1 VVDYKKFLRAPESD
15 VPVLYLGGFEAYA
28 ADRTLRLGEPRELAP
43 GFYSAKVKGRRAE
56 LGGRAEPFGL
66 EALPAHDG
74 HFAGGYVALPGAKA
88 ARLELLGESE
98 PDALAPVRARMHP
111 TGVLLLAETKL
122 EDEAEPEARS
132 RLDEGRGLDGL
143 RGVGATLR
151 VAFALETA
159 QRVARDMRLDVAPA
173 EILPQ
178 VMPIAEEGAARA
190 RALLTAILLRRREEA
205 GRLEEQARA
214 RAMAHAHE
222 ALREHVRQTAHRILQ
237 ENAPRLTPVE
247 RADRALTAAQATL
260 LHARRISERGRRP
273 EGAHQMMEVRFRF
286 MGEIFIS
293 VVDDETL
300 HVFDAGICL
309 AGADE
314 EVTLESLPSVIR
326 EAIEEERLVITRR

>member
-1 VVDYKKFLRAPESD
+1 MVDYKKFLRAPED
-15 VPVLYLGGFEAYA
+15 GVPVLYLGGFDAYA
-28 ADRTLRLGEPRELAP
+28 QGRTLRLAEPSELAP
-43 GFYSAKVKGRRAE
+43 GFYGAKVTGRRAT
-56 LGGRAEPFGL
+56 LGARVEPFGL

-74 HFAGGYVALPGAKA
+74 HFACGYVALAGAKA
-88 ARLELLGESE
+88 ARLELLGEAE
-98 PDALAPVRARMHP
+98 PDALAPVRGRLHP

-122 EDEAEPEARS
+122 EDEPEAEARG
-132 RLDEGRGLDGL
+132 RLDDGRGLDGL

-151 VAFALETA
+151 VAFALETV
-159 QRVARDMRLDVAPA
+159 QRVARDMRVEVAPA
-173 EILPQ
+173 EILPH
-178 VMPIAEEGAARA
+178 VMAIAEEGAARA

-214 RAMAHAHE
+214 RAMAQAHE
-222 ALREHVRQTAHRILQ
+222 ALREHVRQTAHRVRQ
-237 ENAPRLTPVE
+237 QAAPRLTPVE

-260 LHARRISERGRRP
+260 LHARRITERG
-273 EGAHQMMEVRFRF
+273 QLEVRFRF

-309 AGADE
+309 DGADE

>member
-1 VVDYKKFLRAPESD
+1 MVDYKKFLRAPEAD
-15 VPVLYLGGFEAYA
+15 VAVLYLGGFDVYA
-28 ADRTLRLGEPRELAP
+28 HGRTLRLVEPSELAP
-43 GFYSAKVKGRRAE
+43 GFYAAKVTGRRAT
-56 LGGRAEPFGL
+56 LGARAEPFGL
-66 EALPAHDG
+66 EALAAHDG

-88 ARLELLGESE
+88 APLELLGEAE

-122 EDEAEPEARS
+122 EDEAEAEARS
-132 RLDEGRGLDGL
+132 LLDEGRGLEGL

-159 QRVARDMRLDVAPA
+159 QRVARDMRMEVAPA

-178 VMPIAEEGAARA
+178 VMPIAEEGAPRA
-190 RALLTAILLRRREEA
+190 RALLTAILLRRREES
-205 GRLEEQARA
+205 GRRREQARA
-214 RAMAHAHE
+214 QAMAQAHE
-222 ALREHVRQTAHRILQ
+222 ALREQVRQTAHRIRQ
-237 ENAPRLTPVE
+237 QTSPRLTPVE

-260 LHARRISERGRRP
+260 LHARRISERG
-273 EGAHQMMEVRFRF
+273 QMEVRFRF

-309 AGADE
+309 DGADE